1 MLVFAIKLKKNL
13 IPFTKMVSTKSSV
26 DELKLIDLKFCSL
39 LDQCPPASFLYQLY
53 STLKQ

>member
-1 MLVFAIKLKKNL
+1 
-13 IPFTKMVSTKSSV
+13 MVSTKSSV

-53 STLKQ
+53 NTLKQWRQMRVSSFGSQYVER